1 MLAAASLMV
10 LVLIAIV
17 ALVLMVFG
25 GSAEGA
31 L

>member
-25 GSAEGA
+25 GSAERA